1 MDTNI
6 WVIVI
11 NLGTCPCKLTKEVI
25 VQYYSVM
32 EKNMDSV
39 DSIIQ
44 RFGEFEGFDEATRD
58 IFNNLLAKGSV
69 ENKTENFLRRL
80 LELPDTRLHL
90 CLLEREMQKTNP
102 QLLQKITEIS
112 STDTGICSRTTEVI
126 KVA

>member
-1 MDTNI
+1 
-6 WVIVI
+6 
-11 NLGTCPCKLTKEVI
+11 
-25 VQYYSVM
+25 
-32 EKNMDSV
+32 MDSV

-112 STDTGICSRTTEVI
+112 STDTGIIMFPYNWSNKSSLAYVNSNNN
-126 KVA
+126 